1 MSLFFI
7 AAAGTVNLIFK
18 VKNIKTPRPSEIAGR
33 RAKNFSGIH
42 LKHRLFITEIA
53 AKIAYSQASL
63 EAL

>member
-18 VKNIKTPRPSEIAGR
+18 VKIMKTPRPSKIAGR

-42 LKHRLFITEIA
+42 LKHRLFTTEIA
-53 AKIAYSQASL
+53 VKKSSFRTDP